1 MELFRVLG
9 TIAIDNTEAN
19 NALDDTSRRAND
31 SANETESAFKKIGGV
46 AKTVAS
52 GIGIA
57 GAAIGGAFIVAV
69 EGTREYRQQMGLLDS
84 AFQTS
89 GLSSEAAKDTYSEL
103 NAVLGDTGQAVE
115 ASQHLAKIAD
125 NESELSE
132 LTHTLTGV
140 YATFGESLPLEGLAE
155 GINHSAKLGE
165 VQGSLADAL
174 EWSGTTVDDFNAQLA
189 LCSSE
194 EERQKLITDKLKE
207 TYGEAANQY
216 KATNGEIMA
225 SRQAQERLTDAMAEV
240 GRVGEPVMT
249 AIKNAI
255 ASMAETAVPVI
266 ESMIGKFRDMATWV
280 KNNEDTIHKWVAVI
294 LGASVAIG
302 AFLLIISWGKIMT
315 AAANAIKV
323 VRTAMLAMN
332 AAMLANPIGLIVA
345 LIAGLVAGFLYL
357 WNNCEGFRKFW
368 LNLWEKVKSASSSAV
383 SAISNKFNDLKEGF
397 NKVKTIFGNIQ
408 KTISEKMESARKK
421 VKDVI
426 DKIKGFFNITL
437 KFKGLK
443 MPSISLTMVKG
454 KGIMAK
460 AAEVLGLSG
469 VPKFSV
475 KWNAEGAILNNPTI
489 FGRIGNTLLGGGEA
503 GMEAVAPIDV
513 LQDYVRQS
521 VREENSQIISV
532 LIEQNQIMMDFL
544 AKHMP
549 REVWLDSRV
558 LVGELTEPINKNLG
572 TIYNRNIRGNT
583 Y

>member
-1 MELFRVLG
+1 
-9 TIAIDNTEAN
+9 
-19 NALDDTSRRAND
+19 
-31 SANETESAFKKIGGV
+31 
-46 AKTVAS
+46 
-52 GIGIA
+52 
-57 GAAIGGAFIVAV
+57 
-69 EGTREYRQQMGLLDS
+69 
-84 AFQTS
+84 
-89 GLSSEAAKDTYSEL
+89 
-103 NAVLGDTGQAVE
+103 
-115 ASQHLAKIAD
+115 
-125 NESELSE
+125 
-132 LTHTLTGV
+132 
-140 YATFGESLPLEGLAE
+140 
-155 GINHSAKLGE
+155 
-165 VQGSLADAL
+165 
-174 EWSGTTVDDFNAQLA
+174 
-189 LCSSE
+189 
-194 EERQKLITDKLKE
+194 
-207 TYGEAANQY
+207 
-216 KATNGEIMA
+216 
-225 SRQAQERLTDAMAEV
+225 
-240 GRVGEPVMT
+240 
-249 AIKNAI
+249 
-255 ASMAETAVPVI
+255 
-266 ESMIGKFRDMATWV
+266 
-280 KNNEDTIHKWVAVI
+280 
-294 LGASVAIG
+294 
-302 AFLLIISWGKIMT
+302 
-315 AAANAIKV
+315 
-323 VRTAMLAMN
+323 
-332 AAMLANPIGLIVA
+332 
-345 LIAGLVAGFLYL
+345 
-357 WNNCEGFRKFW
+357 
-368 LNLWEKVKSASSSAV
+368 
-383 SAISNKFNDLKEGF
+383 
-397 NKVKTIFGNIQ
+397 
-408 KTISEKMESARKK
+408 MESARKK